1 MSSRRYQRRTVRQV
15 QTIIHISDPRRPNA
29 TACGQWD
36 VDYEPAPQVFNPG
49 DLKPDRVVV
58 PCPLCTLAAV
68 CADIDQAIA
77 NKRDRR
83 QAA

>member
-1 MSSRRYQRRTVRQV
+1 MSTSRYQRRTVRPV
-15 QTIIHISDPRRPNA
+15 QTIMHISDPHRPHG
-29 TACGQWD
+29 TACGLWD
-36 VDYEPAPQVFNPG
+36 VDYEPAPQVFHPG

-58 PCPLCTLAAV
+58 PCALCTLAAV